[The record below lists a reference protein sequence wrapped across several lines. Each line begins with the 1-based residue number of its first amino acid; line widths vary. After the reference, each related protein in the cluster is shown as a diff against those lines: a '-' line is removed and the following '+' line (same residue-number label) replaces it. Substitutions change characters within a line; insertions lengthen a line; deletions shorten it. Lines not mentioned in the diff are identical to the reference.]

1 VTTLCLSDLNLDAY
15 ELQKTVDTGVNGA
28 GLSHA
33 SISDGDFV
41 LDLLAACSRYQMDPV
56 KCLD

>member
-1 VTTLCLSDLNLDAY
+1 MTTLCLSDLNLDAY
-15 ELQKTVDTGVNGA
+15 ELQKTVDTGVNSA
-28 GLSHA
+28 GLAHA

-41 LDLLAACSRYQMDPV
+41 LDLLAASSRYQMEPV